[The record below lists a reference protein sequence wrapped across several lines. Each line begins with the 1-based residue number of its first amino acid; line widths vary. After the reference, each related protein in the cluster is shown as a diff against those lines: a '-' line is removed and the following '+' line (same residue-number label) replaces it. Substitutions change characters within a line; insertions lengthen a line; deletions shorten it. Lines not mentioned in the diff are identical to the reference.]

1 MMAYYVL
8 LYDLVDDYITRR
20 TQFREEHLRRAKESL
35 GRGEMV
41 LAGAF
46 ADPADQSL
54 LIFKSENDSVVEQ
67 FVQNDP
73 YVKNGLVK
81 KWTIRTWTVVV
92 GNT

>member
-1 MMAYYVL
+1 MAYYAL
-8 LYDLVDDYITRR
+8 LYELVDDYITRR
-20 TQFREEHLRRAKESL
+20 AQYREEHLRLAKESNN
-35 GRGEMV
+35 RGEMV

-46 ADPADQSL
+46 AEPADRAL
-54 LIFKSENDSVVEQ
+54 LVFKSNDTSVVEQ

-81 KWTIRTWTVVV
+81 KWSIRTWTVVI